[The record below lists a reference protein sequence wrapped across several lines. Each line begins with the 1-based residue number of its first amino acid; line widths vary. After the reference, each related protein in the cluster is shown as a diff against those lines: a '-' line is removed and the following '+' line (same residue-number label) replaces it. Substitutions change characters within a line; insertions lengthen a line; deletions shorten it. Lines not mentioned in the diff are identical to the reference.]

1 MVFPRANSPHTLV
14 FYESPYRLLAFLDD
28 AIAVYGDRR
37 AALANDLTKKFETV
51 LRGTLSEIKQQL
63 SEEKLL
69 GEYTVVIAGAD
80 S

>member
-1 MVFPRANSPHTLV
+1 
-14 FYESPYRLLAFLDD
+14 
-28 AIAVYGDRR
+28 
-37 AALANDLTKKFETV
+37 V